1 MKSSRTCRLWE
12 AKDEQVEKQNCGT
25 CRWYVL
31 QEWRCTKEKELLRL
45 LALGVEEDVR
55 RSKIA

>member
-1 MKSSRTCRLWE
+1 MKSRECPLWGP
-12 AKDEQVEKQNCGT
+12 KDGQADKHKRNCGT
-25 CRWYVL
+25 CKYYVW

-55 RSKIA
+55 RG